1 VIEGILRDHGAMLIF
16 EDTVAAFEGT
26 GRVEW
31 VTTQRGRRIECD
43 FVVVGLGIEPVTETL
58 AGTGAEIDNGIV
70 VDEFCRTGVEGIYAA
85 GDVANHYHPVF
96 ERRIR
101 VEHWQ
106 NALKQGPAAAR
117 SMMGKGEPY
126 DDIPWFWSDQY
137 DLNLQYAG
145 FHTEWDE
152 LVVRG
157 NMEERNFVAF
167 YRKDSRVLATVA
179 INRGRD
185 LRRSMQL
192 IKAQRPVD
200 ATKLRDPDVDLRE
213 LLSATERA
221 VREEVS

>member
-1 VIEGILRDHGAMLIF
+1 
-16 EDTVAAFEGT
+16 
-26 GRVEW
+26 
-31 VTTQRGRRIECD
+31 
-43 FVVVGLGIEPVTETL
+43 
-58 AGTGAEIDNGIV
+58 
-70 VDEFCRTGVEGIYAA
+70 
-85 GDVANHYHPVF
+85 
-96 ERRIR
+96 
-101 VEHWQ
+101 
-106 NALKQGPAAAR
+106 
-117 SMMGKGEPY
+117 MGKGEPY

-137 DLNLQYAG
+137 DFNLQYAG

-152 LVVRG
+152 FVVRG

-167 YRKDSRVLATVA
+167 YRKDGRVLAAVA

-221 VREEVS
+221 VREEGS